1 MSTDPSIET
10 RLRRLAAQT
19 FESVLRELTDA
30 DPLDLE
36 ARMDAVVAQEGLW
49 APHGIA
55 LAKVRRA
62 VARALTGAPGAALD
76 AAWLDEQIT
85 VAAREAT
92 NHAATST
99 REAAEAW
106 AELASLAAARFGV
119 SGARGFDVLT
129 HFHALDRAQRA
140 LLLAGM
146 RALETRNMRELSAEA
161 WRDFDASFRGLVR
174 TLFWSGVDDV
184 AP

>member
-10 RLRRLAAQT
+10 RLRRLASQT
-19 FESVLRELTDA
+19 FESVLSELTDA

-36 ARMDAVVAQEGLW
+36 ARLEAVVAREGLW
-49 APHGIA
+49 APRGVA

-62 VARALTGAPGAALD
+62 VARALSGAPGATLD
-76 AAWLDEQIT
+76 ATWLDEQIT

-92 NHAATST
+92 NHAALST

-106 AELASLAAARFGV
+106 AELAALAAARFGM
-119 SGARGFDVLT
+119 APTRGFDVLT

-146 RALETRNMRELSAEA
+146 RALESRSTRELSAET
-161 WRDFDASFRGLVR
+161 WKRFDATFRALVQVLIR
-174 TLFWSGVDDV
+174 SGVDDV